1 MILPENYKE
10 KYRCINEC
18 GATSKIYTN
27 ADSTKAYKI
36 YRNKFRYDQD
46 KMDEFLSF
54 HNPNCISPTDT
65 ISIENQPEVY
75 VGYEM
80 DFDSGISLPKITNQ
94 DLDKL
99 IKASLNFPETLR
111 EISDHH
117 FLIVDANVENIT
129 FSDTYK
135 FVDTY
140 SFLLAKKFATEIIY
154 QKNLRKVNETVLCGL
169 IDFAYKK
176 ILASF
181 LKDINS
187 RYLPMYENLLGGG
200 YNGTNYV
207 YDMLSIIQE
216 TTQENDL
223 LLARKRILTS
233 IQQKNQPKD

>member
-1 MILPENYKE
+1 MILPVNYKE

-18 GATSKIYTN
+18 GATSIIYTN

-36 YRNKFRYDQD
+36 YRNKFRYNKE

-65 ISIENQPEVY
+65 ISIENQPQII

-80 DFDSGISLPKITNQ
+80 DFDSGKAISKITNQ
-94 DLDKL
+94 DLDQL
-99 IKASLNFPETLR
+99 IKASLDFPETLK

-117 FLIVDANVENIT
+117 FLIVDPNIENIT

-154 QKNLRKVNETVLCGL
+154 QKNLRKVNETILCGL

-176 ILASF
+176 ILADF
-181 LKDINS
+181 LKNINS
-187 RYLPMYENLLGGG
+187 RYLSMYENLLGEG
-200 YNGTNYV
+200 YNSTNYV
-207 YDMLSIIQE
+207 CDMLSIIQE
-216 TTQENDL
+216 STQENDL
-223 LLARKRILTS
+223 LLARKRLLTS
-233 IQQKNQPKD
+233 VQQKNL